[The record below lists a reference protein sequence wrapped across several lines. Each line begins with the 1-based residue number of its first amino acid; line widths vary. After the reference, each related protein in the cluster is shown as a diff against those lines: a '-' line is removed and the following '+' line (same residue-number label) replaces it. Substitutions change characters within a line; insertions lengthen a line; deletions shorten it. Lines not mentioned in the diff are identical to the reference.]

1 MAAKQEYIK
10 RLVENACR
18 SGEEFINLYYE
29 TFDKRRHVLSKLYTD
44 TSEIV
49 WNGHHVKGFDGL
61 NEYFAS
67 LPASAHHVH
76 AVDCQPV
83 SEKVSPG
90 STTIAVFV
98 DGTVSYDDGKPK
110 IFSQNFVLNAE
121 GDVWK
126 VVSDCFRITP

>member
-1 MAAKQEYIK
+1 MCVSLLLKLQK
-10 RLVENACR
+10 KLLVPRIEN
-18 SGEEFINLYYE
+18 
-29 TFDKRRHVLSKLYTD
+29 
-44 TSEIV
+44 
-49 WNGHHVKGFDGL
+49 L
-61 NEYFAS
+61 NF
-67 LPASAHHVH
+67 VH
-76 AVDCQPV
+76 LL
-83 SEKVSPG
+83 EKVSPG